1 MRKLI
6 IIIALALVSCEDRRC
21 EERREQIEAHYYELI
36 DQALENE
43 SYVQAEL
50 LLRGMNREL
59 REACE

>member
-21 EERREQIEAHYYELI
+21 DDRREEIEVYYYDLI
-36 DQALENE
+36 DRAIGSGNFL
-43 SYVQAEL
+43 QAEL
-50 LLRGMNREL
+50 LTEEMERAL